1 MGQAEQQEEPGTTRK
16 VQNEQQKEHDRAPEV
31 LVEVSDRTAEVM
43 GLELGLE
50 TGKEPAMGPEQQ
62 LDGYADR
69 LQQWPPVV
77 KRICHGATLGE
88 AEKRPNRV
96 G

>member
-1 MGQAEQQEEPGTTRK
+1 MLN
-16 VQNEQQKEHDRAPEV
+16 VQSEQQKEHERALQV
-31 LVEVSDRTAEVM
+31 LVEVSDRMVKVM
-43 GLELGLE
+43 GLELGSE
-50 TGKEPAMGPEQQ
+50 TGKEQAMGLEQK

-77 KRICHGATLGE
+77 KRICRGATLGE
-88 AEKRPNRV
+88 AKKRPNRV

>member
-1 MGQAEQQEEPGTTRK
+1 MTLK
-16 VQNEQQKEHDRAPEV
+16 VQNKQQKEHERALQVP
-31 LVEVSDRTAEVM
+31 VEVSDRTAKVM
-43 GLELGLE
+43 GLELGSE
-50 TGKEPAMGPEQQ
+50 TGKEQAMGQEQQ